1 MRIKNWKMFLEDAT
15 VNASTTSGMGP
26 VSNAVVGTTP
36 GVPGE
41 PGSGDK
47 SSNIAGN
54 QRKKG
59 NPSEVSDLRD
69 LEDSNLEVDEYSVN
83 IKDDGSAD

>member
-1 MRIKNWKMFLEDAT
+1 MRIKNWKKFLEDAT

-41 PGSGDK
+41 TGSGDK
-47 SSNIAGN
+47 SSSIAGN

-83 IKDDGSAD
+83 IKGDGSAD